1 MVVVAHRVSYEAGR
15 FYVELLFYCAV
26 FIFGQ
31 TFISFGIFGLDKDL
45 KTSSVESL
53 KMQNQSKQAQ
63 KFMQSKIFIL
73 IRQQKLTD

>member
-1 MVVVAHRVSYEAGR
+1 MAQRGSHEAGQL
-15 FYVELLFYCAV
+15 YVELLFYCAV

-45 KTSSVESL
+45 KTSSVGSL
-53 KMQNQSKQAQ
+53 KMQKQSKQAQ